1 MKCLME
7 FKLIFY
13 KTFALIYLLIC
24 ANVSAADDEISFGIA
39 MGTGIMEDVSGL
51 HGVVTG
57 NKGTNIKSLSLD
69 DDSLNTNISLNL
81 DYNKKLKNDIY
92 LKGYSVINSVVRFIK
107 ISIVTIFHTSNLII
121 FTFKEQFLN

>member
-1 MKCLME
+1 MK

-39 MGTGIMEDVSGL
+39 MGKGVMENVSGL

-69 DDSLNTNISLNL
+69 DDSLNTNISINIVLL
-81 DYNKKLKNDIY
+81 TQLSHSMVDIILLFRIY
-92 LKGYSVINSVVRFIK
+92 
-107 ISIVTIFHTSNLII
+107 ISMV
-121 FTFKEQFLN
+121 